1 MKRFLLIIS
10 LTGLT
15 ACTTNWVKN
24 ESGSDISVNGSNL
37 ANGQCGDYVV
47 FLGFIG
53 DTAFSFKTAGDTSA
67 QIGDKEDYPAG
78 HYVVSGTGQTA
89 SAVVS
94 KDSKEDL
101 KCPADEEQ
109 TSETGDSAT
118 EPAGDESST
127 PSQPPAPKHDET
139 NPGVTDD
146 TAA

>member
-24 ESGSDISVNGSNL
+24 ESGSEISVNGSNL
-37 ANGQCGDYVV
+37 ANGQCGDYIV

-53 DTAFSFKTAGDTSA
+53 DTTFSFKTTGDTPA
-67 QIGDKEDYPAG
+67 QIGENEDYPAD

-101 KCPADEEQ
+101 KCPADEKNEG
-109 TSETGDSAT
+109 ETGSAEST
-118 EPAGDESST
+118 TDTNGESST
-127 PSQPPAPKHDET
+127 PEEPAPKLD